1 MHAGPGDG
9 DISTI
14 TNSLWA
20 CQGRS
25 RQMPRLINQ
34 TDLRMAAFRLDLIG
48 RYLRPHRKTVVI
60 GAIALVLVNFLRV
73 TIPLEVR
80 NVVDELQQGFSYAGI
95 LRQAGWI
102 VVLTTTMAVIRLI
115 SRQLV
120 FGIGRQVE
128 VDLRQRLFEHMLRQ
142 EPNWVQTTGSGEVI
156 SRATSDVENIRRLLG
171 FAILSLT
178 NTLLAYT
185 MTLPAMLA
193 IDPKLTL
200 AAVGLYPLML
210 GTVRLFGGRMM
221 RQQRAQQ
228 EELAGLSNLIQE
240 DLSGIGAIKIYGQEA
255 SEQDAFSGL
264 NRRYRDSAIR
274 LARTRST
281 LFPLLEGI
289 SSISLLLLLAIGSGQ
304 LEAGTL
310 SIGGLVAL
318 IIYVEQLVF
327 PTALLGFTLNTF
339 QTGQVSLERVEELLQ
354 REPAIQDR
362 TTTTSIAKKEHQP
375 RGRFEAR
382 NLKVRYDGA
391 DRDTLN
397 GLTFSIEPGELVAV
411 VGAVGC
417 GKTTLARAF
426 GRMVPVGEGELFLDG
441 VDITDL
447 ALQELRHE
455 VAIVPQEGFLF
466 TSTLADNLRY
476 GEPDADTAQVE
487 SAATQARL
495 ADDIKGFPDGYETIV
510 GERGITLSG
519 GQRQRTALGRALL
532 VDAPVLV
539 LDDALASVYN
549 NTAAAILDSIRAQDG
564 RTIVMISHQLSA
576 AAACDRIL
584 VMDNG
589 QIVQQGHHNQLIQVA
604 GVYRR
609 LWEREQAVEGLDAVA
624 S

>member
-1 MHAGPGDG
+1 
-9 DISTI
+9 
-14 TNSLWA
+14 
-20 CQGRS
+20 
-25 RQMPRLINQ
+25 MPRLINQ

-80 NVVDELQQGFSYAGI
+80 NVVDELQQGFSYTGI

-178 NTLLAYT
+178 NTLLAYA

-255 SEQDAFSGL
+255 SEQDAFSGR

-362 TTTTSIAKKEHQP
+362 PSTTSITKQEHQP
-375 RGRFEAR
+375 RGRFEAH
-382 NLKVRYDGA
+382 NLKVRYEGA

-397 GLTFSIEPGELVAV
+397 GLTFTIEPGELVAV

-426 GRMVPVGEGELFLDG
+426 GRMVPVAEGELFLDG

-447 ALQELRHE
+447 ALQELRHD

-476 GEPDADTAQVE
+476 GEPEADTAQVE
-487 SAATQARL
+487 TAATQARL

-539 LDDALASVYN
+539 LDDALASVDN

-609 LWEREQAVEGLDAVA
+609 LWEREQAVEELDAMA